1 MSWYGNVSPR
11 QRRTYTIL
19 ISIIALTVP
28 CYCIGL
34 IALAFAPGINAS
46 GSLATPTL
54 APPITP
60 VIAAVTVPSSATL
73 PLTPTEWRLHTLT
86 PTPTSSP
93 TSTGTPTASP
103 TVATPT
109 ETPTPSPSAT
119 PSPTSTPTKTAEPT
133 ATPLRD
139 AYTLLIAR
147 QGEDSLFVANTSSQ
161 AFPLDG
167 LRLGDGDGA
176 INGREWGLDALAPGA
191 CVTAWRNGGK
201 PQPPKIACTQVG
213 KRLTRNGAQRFWES
227 AFKVYYQGE
236 QVGKCAEARCT
247 ITIAV
252 K

>member
-19 ISIIALTVP
+19 ISIIALTMP

-46 GSLATPTL
+46 GSPATPTL
-54 APPITP
+54 APLNPP
-60 VIAAVTVPSSATL
+60 VIAAVTVPPSATL
-73 PLTPTEWRLHTLT
+73 DLTPTEWRLHTLT

-93 TSTGTPTASP
+93 TRTGTPTSSP
-103 TVATPT
+103 TVASPT
-109 ETPTPSPSAT
+109 ETPTPL
-119 PSPTSTPTKTAEPT
+119 PSPTLKPAKTTEPT
-133 ATPLRD
+133 ATPLQD

-147 QGEDSLFVANTSSQ
+147 QGEDSLFVANESAQ
-161 AFPLDG
+161 AFPLDA

-176 INGREWGLDALAPGA
+176 INGREWGLDTLAPGA
-191 CVTAWRNGGK
+191 CVTAWKNGGK

-213 KRLTRNGAQRFWES
+213 KRLTRSGAQRFWES

-236 QVGKCAEARCT
+236 QVGKCADDRCT
-247 ITIAV
+247 ITIV
-252 K
+252 VR